1 MRTRKIGA
9 MRLKF
14 VIETPVE
21 SATPL
26 GGATILWQ
34 AGATFWG
41 QIEARSGREA
51 SLAERVEGRIET
63 RIVARFRA
71 GLLPG
76 HRLRVGAR
84 LFEIRAAFDP
94 DSAKRDLV
102 ILADEVVT

>member
-1 MRTRKIGA
+1 MR
-9 MRLKF
+9 MRF
-14 VIETPVE
+14 TIETPVE
-21 SATPL
+21 SATAL

-34 AGATFWG
+34 AGATVWG
-41 QIEARSGREA
+41 KIEARTGREA
-51 SLAERVEGRIET
+51 NATERIEGRVET
-63 RIVARFRA
+63 RITMRFRA

-84 LFEIRAAFDP
+84 LFEIRAVFDP